1 MFPIDRFQFP
11 GIVDDVCRTGS
22 EPERSGHFGVAD
34 GPGEDEDIGFRI
46 ELLDDLVDAFHERT
60 GHIEIRDIAL
70 VIVLVDAL
78 RDTVCAQDDLSV
90 VGDLRLIFFEV
101 ETHSLEALID
111 SVIVYHLAH
120 RVDVGL
126 CLQVLF
132 DLVDRPFHTETESG
146 VFRDDDL
153 YISSLSHN
161 SWTFPQMIS
170 AAAFSSFF
178 FREPG
183 VNPSSS

>member
-1 MFPIDRFQFP
+1 M
-11 GIVDDVCRTGS
+11 GDVCLFQLIGVVDHECRAGCK
-22 EPERSGHFGVAD
+22 PERAGHFGVAD
-34 GPGEDEDIGFRI
+34 GPGEDEDIVVRI
-46 ELLDDLVDAFHERT
+46 QLLDDLVDAFYERA
-60 GHIEIRDIAL
+60 GHIEIWDMAL
-70 VIVLVDAL
+70 VIVLVNAL
-78 RDTVCAQDDLSV
+78 RDAVCAQDDLSV
-90 VGDLRLIFFEV
+90 VRDLRLIFFEV
-101 ETHSLEALID
+101 ETHFLEALVD

-132 DLVDRPFHTETESG
+132 DLVDRPFHPETESG
-146 VFRDDDL
+146 VFRDDDR

-183 VNPSSS
+183 VKPSSS